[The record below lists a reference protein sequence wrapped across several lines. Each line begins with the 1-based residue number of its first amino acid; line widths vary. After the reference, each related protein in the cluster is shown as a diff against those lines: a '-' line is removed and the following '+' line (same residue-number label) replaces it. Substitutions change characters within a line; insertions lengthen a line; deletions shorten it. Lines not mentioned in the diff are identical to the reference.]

1 MEYIGSLPIRLD
13 KSQAK
18 SFMIFDSS
26 MKAEENVAHVQ
37 SLKTVCIIYDII
49 GRQYSIC
56 QSFIHMNDYIQ
67 K

>member
-26 MKAEENVAHVQ
+26 MKTGENVAHVQ
-37 SLKTVCIIYDII
+37 SLKTVWVIYDIT

-56 QSFIHMNDYIQ
+56 QSFHSHE
-67 K
+67 